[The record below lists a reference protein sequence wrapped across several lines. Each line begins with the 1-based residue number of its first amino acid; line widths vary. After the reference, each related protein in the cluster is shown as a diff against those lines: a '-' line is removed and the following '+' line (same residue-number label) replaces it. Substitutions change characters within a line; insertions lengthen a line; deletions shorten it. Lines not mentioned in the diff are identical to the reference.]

1 MLDKILNTEL
11 EYLKRYSSYEE
22 EDKLMRFRDSK
33 IPDMYSHNCTVIT
46 KVVSEDEL
54 KAIIESEMDI
64 RKKEK
69 QPFLMIQFDFEVSD
83 EFINQL
89 DYDFE
94 VEKYDYYGIGTIEYT
109 KLNNRNAKIVKA
121 INQKTIKD
129 GVIVDIDAN
138 TSHMGLDFAIRRILR
153 KKEVYEDKTSHL
165 DLYVVYEDERPIGN
179 CEYFFNHDIVK
190 IEDFDIIESH
200 QRKGYGTSVL
210 KRLLKQALDDGIDFA
225 YLITESAD
233 TAKEFYRKC
242 GMKKIGIRTELN
254 FKLQT

>member
-1 MLDKILNTEL
+1 MLKKIINTEL
-11 EYLKRYSSYEE
+11 EYLKRYSSYVEE
-22 EDKLMRFRDSK
+22 EKLVRFRDSK
-33 IPDMYSHNCTVIT
+33 LSGMYTHNCTVLT
-46 KVVSEDEL
+46 KEVSEDEL
-54 KAIIESEMDI
+54 KAIIEIEIDI

-69 QPFLMIQFDFEVSD
+69 RPFLMIQFDFEVTD
-83 EFINQL
+83 EFIKQL

-94 VEKYDYYGIGTIEYT
+94 VVKYDYYGIGTIEYT
-109 KLNNRNAKIVKA
+109 KLNSRNAKIVKA
-121 INQKTIKD
+121 LNQNTIKD

-153 KKEVYEDKTSHL
+153 KKEAYEDKTSNL
-165 DLYVVYEDERPIGN
+165 DLYVVYEDDRPIGN
-179 CEYFFNHDIVK
+179 CEYFLNSNIVK

-200 QRKGYGTSVL
+200 QRKGYGSSVL
-210 KRLLKQALDDGIDFA
+210 KRLLKQALDVGVDFA

-254 FKLQT
+254 FELKT

>member
-1 MLDKILNTEL
+1 MLYKILNTEL
-11 EYLKRYSSYEE
+11 EYLKRYSSYVEE
-22 EDKLMRFRDSK
+22 EKLVRFRDAK
-33 IPDMYSHNCTVIT
+33 LPDMYTHNCTVLT
-46 KVVSEDEL
+46 KEVSEDEL

-69 QPFLMIQFDFEVSD
+69 QPFLMIQFDFEVTD

-94 VEKYDYYGIGTIEYT
+94 VEKYDYYGIDTIENS
-109 KLNNRNAKIVKA
+109 KINSRNAKIVKA
-121 INQKTIKD
+121 LNQNTLKD
-129 GVIVDIDAN
+129 GVIVDIEAN
-138 TSHMGLDFAIRRILR
+138 TPNMGLDFAVRRILR
-153 KKEVYEDKTSHL
+153 KKEAYEDEASHL
-165 DLYVVYEDERPIGN
+165 DLYVVYEDDRPIGN
-179 CEYFFNHDIVK
+179 CEFFLNHDMVK

-210 KRLLKQALDDGIDFA
+210 KKLLKQSLDDGIDFA

-254 FKLQT
+254 FKLKT

>member
-1 MLDKILNTEL
+1 
-11 EYLKRYSSYEE
+11 
-22 EDKLMRFRDSK
+22 
-33 IPDMYSHNCTVIT
+33 
-46 KVVSEDEL
+46 
-54 KAIIESEMDI
+54 
-64 RKKEK
+64 
-69 QPFLMIQFDFEVSD
+69 MIQFDFEVTD

-109 KLNNRNAKIVKA
+109 KLNSRNAKIVKA
-121 INQKTIKD
+121 LDQNTMKD
-129 GVIVDIDAN
+129 GVIVDIEAN
-138 TSHMGLDFAIRRILR
+138 TPHMGLDFAIRRILR
-153 KKEVYEDKTSHL
+153 KKEAYEDESSHL
-165 DLYVVYEDERPIGN
+165 DLYVVYEDDRPIGN
-179 CEYFFNHDIVK
+179 CEYFINHDIVK

-210 KRLLKQALDDGIDFA
+210 KKLLKQALDDSIDFA

-254 FKLQT
+254 FKLKT